1 MNAAALARR
10 ATVALPLLLLWLLL
24 SVMAAERPAAAYG
37 IVISHTG
44 IRRRSDDGE
53 SNLINF
59 KVKHVQLMKWK
70 I

>member
-10 ATVALPLLLLWLLL
+10 RDCSAAAAAAAAV

-44 IRRRSDDGE
+44 IRRRSADGE
-53 SNLINF
+53 SNLIIF